1 MIDNLWIVKPKAD
14 EQKIVDTCEKVKIRD
29 FIETLPN
36 QYYIIIGE
44 SGQKQRLT
52 LARTLLLNTKIIL
65 FNEVLFVNNG
75 VVKKCWIE
83 WTL

>member
-1 MIDNLWIVKPKAD
+1 MNKKLLILD
-14 EQKIVDTCEKVKIRD
+14 EKVKIRD

-75 VVKKCWIE
+75 VVKKC
-83 WTL
+83 